1 MPYPRRLLNDNET
14 ITLDIHPHWWYFA
27 GPVSIL
33 VGLLVLAA
41 VIRSKLDGGIETALT
56 YVVFVALVVAIAYLI
71 VEFTKWA
78 TTNFVVTSHRI
89 IFREGVLSRRGTE
102 ITLEKVNNL
111 AFHQTIIERIIGA
124 GDLLIESGGETG
136 QETFSDIRSPEQVQK
151 IIQSALQHYLGQ
163 SRGGQMAPSI
173 QSHTDVADQ
182 IAKLADLRDRGVLT
196 DTEFENQKARLL
208 GN

>member
-33 VGLLVLAA
+33 VGLMVLFGI
-41 VIRSKLDGGIETALT
+41 IRTKLHGTIETLLN
-56 YVVFVALVVAIAYLI
+56 YVMLVAFVMAIAYLI
-71 VEFTKWA
+71 VEFTKWV

-111 AFHQTIIERIIGA
+111 AFNQTLIERIIGA

-136 QETFSDIRSPEQVQK
+136 QETFTDIRSPEQVQK
-151 IIQSALQHYLGQ
+151 IIQAALQQYLEQ
-163 SRGGQMAPSI
+163 SRGGRMAPNI
-173 QSHTDVADQ
+173 QNHGDVADQ
-182 IAKLADLRDRGVLT
+182 ITKLADLRNRGVLT
-196 DTEFENQKARLL
+196 DAEFENQKTRLL

>member
-33 VGLLVLAA
+33 VGLMVLYG
-41 VIRSKLDGGIETALT
+41 IIKTKLDGTIETLLN
-56 YVVFVALVVAIAYLI
+56 YVMLVAFVMAIAYLI

-111 AFHQTIIERIIGA
+111 AFNQTLIERIIGA

-136 QETFSDIRSPEQVQK
+136 QETFTDIRSPEQVQK
-151 IIQSALQHYLGQ
+151 IIQAALQQYLEQ
-163 SRGGQMAPSI
+163 SRGGRMAPNI
-173 QSHTDVADQ
+173 QNHGDVADQ

-196 DTEFENQKARLL
+196 DAEFENQKARLL

>member
-33 VGLLVLAA
+33 LVLVVLAG
-41 VIRSKLDGGIETALT
+41 VVLSKLDGGAETAFSYL
-56 YVVFVALVVAIAYLI
+56 FLVAILIAVAYLVVT
-71 VEFTKWA
+71 FTKWA

-111 AFHQTIIERIIGA
+111 AFHQSLIERLLGA

-136 QETFSDIRSPEQVQK
+136 QETFTDIRSPEQVQK
-151 IIQSALQHYLGQ
+151 IIQGALQQYLEQ
-163 SRGGQMAPSI
+163 SRNSHMAPSI
-173 QSHTDVADQ
+173 NNHMNAADE
-182 IAKLADLRDRGVLT
+182 IAKLADLRDRGVLS
-196 DTEFENQKARLL
+196 DTEFENQKRRIL
-208 GN
+208 GD

>member
-14 ITLDIHPHWWYFA
+14 ITLDIHPHWWYFS
-27 GPVSIL
+27 GPVAIL
-33 VGLLVLAA
+33 VTLLVLT
-41 VIRSKLDGGIETALT
+41 VLVLSKLDGAIETALS
-56 YVVFVALVVAIAYLI
+56 YLFIVANIIAVAYLL
-71 VEFTKWA
+71 VTFTKWA

-111 AFHQTIIERIIGA
+111 AFHQSIIERLIGA

-136 QETFSDIRSPEQVQK
+136 QETFTDIRSPEQVQK
-151 IIQSALQHYLGQ
+151 IIQGALQQYLDQ
-163 SRGGQMAPSI
+163 SRNGRMAPSI
-173 QSHTDVADQ
+173 TNHNDTADA

-196 DTEFENQKARLL
+196 DAEFENQKRRIL
-208 GN
+208 GE